1 MEQEKFLIKLLISVL
16 FVVCSTISTVF
27 THLLYLFTDSTLIPV
42 VLNIISAVIL
52 GYCLRILH
60 DYLIYD
66 NDFLIYLRR
75 TDSIYTDIVKQLNYN
90 PSPFMFHWIYEKF
103 KSDYDKKLL
112 YNELRKV
119 HNSSTIRI
127 IPRNTD
133 TRIPYVFL
141 EVSLD
146 ELFSSPSKYIK
157 YYESTN

>member
-1 MEQEKFLIKLLISVL
+1 MFI
-16 FVVCSTISTVF
+16 
-27 THLLYLFTDSTLIPV
+27 DSTLVLV
-42 VLNIISAVIL
+42 VPNVISAAIL
-52 GYCLRILH
+52 GYCLGILH
-60 DYLIYD
+60 NYLIHD
-66 NDFLIYLRR
+66 NDFLIYLKR

-133 TRIPYVFL
+133 TRIPINIENIDNILMPFPTQSIIYYHFL
-141 EVSLD
+141 YL
-146 ELFSSPSKYIK
+146 L
-157 YYESTN
+157 